1 MSEVKR
7 TKTID
12 KIGLIGSL
20 VNGIL
25 FLLKLIVGLI
35 TGSIAMTTDAF
46 NNLSDFA
53 NIVITYIA
61 LKLSLKPAD
70 EDHPY
75 GHERF
80 EIIAGFTV
88 SLIMI
93 LIAVES
99 IRTGIASFFHGGES
113 MINIQVVA
121 ISSFAILLKFI
132 LMLVYRYY
140 STKLESPLLKTNEY
154 DSLFDVLISCSLIV
168 AYFLQPYVSLNL
180 DASMGVIIGIII
192 FMTAIGLLKDFISGL
207 LGRKASDEEIEG
219 ILEILDNNTSIAGYH
234 DLSIHSYGKFHKYA
248 LVHVEVDQHLSLIKA
263 HKIIDKIEDDVLN
276 KTGTSLDVHLDPLDL
291 SSPEI
296 KDVIAI
302 LKDLYRN
309 LHPLIDFHDVRI
321 DGTEL
326 RLEVFNPKE
335 TQISNEEIR
344 IKTNKH
350 LREYTVEIDFEYINL
365 IQDYKDSKIS

>member
-12 KIGLIGSL
+12 KIGFIGSL

-121 ISSFAILLKFI
+121 ISAFAILLKFI

-192 FMTAIGLLKDFISGL
+192 FVTAIGLLKDFISGL

-276 KTGTSLDVHLDPLDL
+276 KTGISLDVHLDPLDL

>member
-12 KIGLIGSL
+12 KIGFIGSL

-192 FMTAIGLLKDFISGL
+192 FVTAIGLLKDFISGL

-276 KTGTSLDVHLDPLDL
+276 KTGISLDVHLDPLDL

>member
-12 KIGLIGSL
+12 KIGFIGSL

-276 KTGTSLDVHLDPLDL
+276 KTGISLDVHLDPLDL